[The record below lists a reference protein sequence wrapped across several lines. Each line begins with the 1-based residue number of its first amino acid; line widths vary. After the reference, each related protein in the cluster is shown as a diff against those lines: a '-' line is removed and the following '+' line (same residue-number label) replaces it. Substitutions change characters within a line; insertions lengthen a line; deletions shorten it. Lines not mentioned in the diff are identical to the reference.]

1 MDEVKKDSDAAAK
14 TGGGRSSEIFGWLLL
29 VCFGFALLWNWDGFW
44 QTQIK
49 WLTDLQ
55 VATFPV
61 KHAEENLKVNRVTQ
75 NNRLID
81 GYQERMAHLEAELE
95 SSKSELALIRYSK
108 AENCRY
114 LDAAV
119 RMFDNTTADLSSEA
133 RAREVRCT
141 SRECDAI
148 LNNRAEVKALCL

>member
-1 MDEVKKDSDAAAK
+1 MDEVKKDSGAATKADA
-14 TGGGRSSEIFGWLLL
+14 GRLSEIFGWLLL
-29 VCFGFALLWNWDGFW
+29 VCFVFALLWNWDGFW
-44 QTQIK
+44 QTKIK

-61 KHAEENLKVNRVTQ
+61 KHSEENLKVNRVTQ
-75 NNRLID
+75 NNQLID
-81 GYQERMAHLEAELE
+81 GYQERMAHLESELE
-95 SSKSELALIRYSK
+95 SAKTELALIRYSK
-108 AENCRY
+108 VENCRY

-141 SRECDAI
+141 SHECDAI
-148 LNNRAEVKALCL
+148 LNNRAEVEALCL